1 MKQWSRSAFIKMIE
15 KNGYLYSRNNGSHSI
30 YANKE
35 GKHITVPL
43 RIEAVIARR
52 LIKENNLN
60 IDL

>member
-1 MKQWSRSAFIKMIE
+1 MVE

-30 YANKE
+30 YVNKE

-52 LIKENNLN
+52 LIKENNLK